1 MYEAREQEDILQELQ
16 AASGTPASKIE
27 GTFENDMLAANSLEF
42 AKVEVE
48 LEQAYKA
55 AFAETSWGD
64 YLTMIAAQFGVD
76 RKRAGKAK
84 GIVTV
89 TGTGSV
95 SKGSR
100 FATAAGTLFVAT
112 QNVDAVGSADVPV
125 EAVLEGAAGNAA
137 AGTVNVIPM
146 SIPGISAVTN
156 KAPMADGYDEESDEA
171 LLKRYY
177 IAVRTPA
184 TSGNV
189 YHYFNW
195 AMSVK
200 GVGNCKILP
209 LWNGP
214 GTVKVLI
221 IDSNRQTASREL
233 IKNVAD
239 YIETVRPIGA
249 TVTVASPTPLAITVT
264 VAVKGILDADACKK
278 AINARLAKTALSA
291 TYLSAAQVIDIIMN
305 QSSVEDCDNV
315 LLNDTPRLSIG
326 ADVLPVVEEVK
337 VSALST

>member
-16 AASGTPASKIE
+16 ATSGTPASKIE

-64 YLTMIAAQFGVD
+64 YLTMIAAQFGID

-84 GIVTV
+84 GVVTV
-89 TGTGSV
+89 TGGGSV

-100 FATAAGTLFVAT
+100 FATAAGTLFVAS
-112 QNVDAVGSADVPV
+112 QNVVVDGSADIPV
-125 EAVLEGAAGNAA
+125 EAVLEGAAGNVAA
-137 AGTVNVIPM
+137 ETLNVIPM

-156 KAPMADGYDEESDEA
+156 KAPMTDGYDEESDEA

-221 IDSNRQTASREL
+221 IDSNGQTASQEL

-249 TVTVASPTPLAITVT
+249 TVTVASPTPLVITVT

-278 AINARLAKTALSA
+278 AINTRLAKTALSA

>member
-1 MYEAREQEDILQELQ
+1 
-16 AASGTPASKIE
+16 
-27 GTFENDMLAANSLEF
+27 
-42 AKVEVE
+42 
-48 LEQAYKA
+48 
-55 AFAETSWGD
+55 
-64 YLTMIAAQFGVD
+64 MIAAQFGVD

-84 GIVTV
+84 GVVTV
-89 TGTGSV
+89 TGTGCV

-100 FATAAGTLFVAT
+100 FATAAGTLFLAT
-112 QNVDAVGSADVPV
+112 ENVEAAGSADVPV
-125 EAVLEGAAGNAA
+125 EAALEGAASNVA
-137 AGTVNVIPM
+137 AGAVSIIPM

-156 KAPMADGYDEESDEA
+156 KAPMTDGYDEESDEA

-221 IDSNRQTASREL
+221 IDSNGQTASKDL
-233 IKNVAD
+233 IRSVAD

-249 TVTVASPTPLAITVT
+249 TVTVTSPTPLAITVT
-264 VAVKGILDADACKK
+264 AAVKGMLDAEACKK

-291 TYLSAAQVIDIIMN
+291 THLSAAQVIDIIMD

-315 LLNDTPRLSIG
+315 LLNDKPRLSIG
-326 ADVLPVVEEVK
+326 VDVLPVVEEVRA
-337 VSALST
+337 SALST

>member
-1 MYEAREQEDILQELQ
+1 M
-16 AASGTPASKIE
+16 
-27 GTFENDMLAANSLEF
+27 
-42 AKVEVE
+42 
-48 LEQAYKA
+48 
-55 AFAETSWGD
+55 
-64 YLTMIAAQFGVD
+64 
-76 RKRAGKAK
+76 
-84 GIVTV
+84 
-89 TGTGSV
+89 
-95 SKGSR
+95 
-100 FATAAGTLFVAT
+100 
-112 QNVDAVGSADVPV
+112 
-125 EAVLEGAAGNAA
+125 A

-221 IDSNRQTASREL
+221 IDSNGQTASREL

-239 YIETVRPIGA
+239 YIESVRPIGA
-249 TVTVASPTPLAITVT
+249 TVTVASPIPLGITVS
-264 VAVKGILDADACKK
+264 VAIKGVLDKEACKK
-278 AINARLAKTALSA
+278 AINTRLAKTALSA
-291 TYLSAAQVIDIIMN
+291 TYLSAAQVIDIVMD

-315 LLNDTPRLSIG
+315 LLNNTPRLSIG

>member
-1 MYEAREQEDILQELQ
+1 MYEAREQEDILAELQ
-16 AASGTPASKIE
+16 EASATPASKIE
-27 GTFENDMLAANSLEF
+27 GTFENDMLASNSIEF
-42 AKVEVE
+42 AKLEVE

-76 RKRAGKAK
+76 RKRAGKAR
-84 GIVTV
+84 GTVTV

-100 FATAAGTLFVAT
+100 FATAAGVLFAAA
-112 QNVDAVGSADVPV
+112 QNVDVVGSADILV
-125 EAVLEGAAGNAA
+125 EAVLEGTTGNVAAGA
-137 AGTVNVIPM
+137 VNIIPM
-146 SIPGISAVTN
+146 SIPGINAVTN
-156 KAPMADGYDEESDEA
+156 AAPMTGGYDEEGDEV

-189 YHYFNW
+189 YHYVNW
-195 AMSVK
+195 AMSIK
-200 GVGNCKILP
+200 GVGNCKVLP

-214 GTVKVLI
+214 GTVKVLV
-221 IDSNRQTASREL
+221 IDSNGQTASREL
-233 IKNVAD
+233 IKSVAD

-249 TVTVASPTPLAITVT
+249 TVTVASPVPLGITVS
-264 VAVKGILDADACKK
+264 VAVKGSLDKETCKK
-278 AINARLAKTALSA
+278 AINTRLAKTALSA
-291 TYLSAAQVIDIIMN
+291 TYLSAAQVIDIVMD
-305 QSSVEDCDNV
+305 QSSVEDCDKV
-315 LLNDTPRLSIG
+315 LLNGAPRLNIG
-326 ADVLPVVEEVK
+326 ADELPVVEEVK

>member
-16 AASGTPASKIE
+16 AASVTPASKIE

-125 EAVLEGAAGNAA
+125 EAVLEGAAGNVA

-156 KAPMADGYDEESDEA
+156 KAPMADGYDEESDKA

-221 IDSNRQTASREL
+221 IDSNGQTASREL

-249 TVTVASPTPLAITVT
+249 TVTVVSPTPVPVKITAKVSGTLDKEQYLRDVNAYIAKKGMDLRSLSYARCIDILLNQST
-264 VAVKGILDADACKK
+264 VADCSDVRLNGQEVVKCAADEMIRA
-278 AINARLAKTALSA
+278 
-291 TYLSAAQVIDIIMN
+291 
-305 QSSVEDCDNV
+305 
-315 LLNDTPRLSIG
+315 
-326 ADVLPVVEEVK
+326 EEVE
-337 VSALST
+337 VDEL

>member
-16 AASGTPASKIE
+16 DNSTTAASKIE

-42 AKVEVE
+42 SKVEVE
-48 LEQAYKA
+48 LERAYKA

-64 YLTMIAAQFGVD
+64 YLTMIAAEFGVD
-76 RKRAGKAK
+76 RKRAEKAK
-84 GIVTV
+84 GVVTV
-89 TGTGSV
+89 TGTGHV
-95 SKGSR
+95 SKGSC
-100 FATAAGTLFVAT
+100 FATAAGTLFLAT
-112 QNVDAVGSADVPV
+112 ENVEAAGSADVPV
-125 EAVLEGAAGNAA
+125 EAALEGAAGNVA
-137 AGTVNVIPM
+137 AGTVNIIPM
-146 SIPGISAVTN
+146 SIPGINAATN
-156 KAPMADGYDEESDEA
+156 KAPMTDGYDEESDEA

-200 GVGNCKILP
+200 GVGSCKILP

-221 IDSNRQTASREL
+221 IDSNGQTASKNL
-233 IKNVAD
+233 IQAVAD

-249 TVTVASPTPLAITVT
+249 TVTVTSPTPLAITVT
-264 VAVKGILDADACKK
+264 AAVKGMLDAEACKK
-278 AINARLAKTALSA
+278 AINVRLAKTALSA
-291 TYLSAAQVIDIIMN
+291 AYLSAAQVIDIIMD
-305 QSSVEDCDNV
+305 QPSVEDCDNV
-315 LLNDTPRLSIG
+315 LLNGKTRLSIG
-326 ADVLPVVEEVK
+326 VDVLPVVEEVRA
-337 VSALST
+337 SALST